1 MQRGISVFLE
11 TAKQFAQ
18 IEGKN
23 HSYYLSCMRFIHKIK
38 SAFYESFSKGGEEN
52 LNFEPSHIMTTIKHP
67 SHYAGHMQKL
77 ALMESIGQRRN
88 LEKIIIKTN
97 EACMKV

>member
-1 MQRGISVFLE
+1 
-11 TAKQFAQ
+11 
-18 IEGKN
+18 
-23 HSYYLSCMRFIHKIK
+23 
-38 SAFYESFSKGGEEN
+38 
-52 LNFEPSHIMTTIKHP
+52 MTTIKHP

-97 EACMKV
+97 EACMKVYLIERNFL